1 MLPDGPNI
9 LFRITDYDQAIYAQV
24 LREQSPLLDALET
37 IHWDALDAQLR
48 PSYCPDRGQPAYP
61 PLLMFK
67 LELLRYFFRLSDRQ
81 VICRAKTDL
90 LFRYFLQIG
99 ITSPLPDPTSL
110 VRFRGRLG
118 AEGFARMFDQLVA
131 QARDAGLVRDRLR
144 IKDASHVIANVAV
157 PTTLKLLAQLRDKML
172 AAIEAVDPAIAEG
185 FRIDLD
191 LVRQSEP
198 TAAEDTKLQSR
209 VNLVTEILQWIEEQ
223 FRGDVPPSEDSAWQ
237 RLQAVGE
244 LARKILGEVTD
255 PSLPDRTR
263 SVVDPDARR
272 GKHGE
277 YFDGYLLDVMLDADS
292 ELITSVDVIAANGKE
307 AENAISLIEHEQQA
321 HGNTIERLSIDG
333 IGFNGEVLHRLE
345 DSAGLNVDVIT
356 PPTDFATTPGFAAG
370 AFELCED
377 GTRVRCPGG
386 KLSGRGATKAD
397 KPNTTFFVFSKKAC
411 QGCPLQSQCNPRMT
425 PRSRVGR
432 RVAKNRHEADYE
444 RARSK
449 VGTAVYEAT
458 RKRHPV
464 IERKLGELLRHHGGR
479 RARYWG
485 IAKVKVQQVMTAMAV
500 NIKRLVRL
508 LSAPALAP
516 ES

>member
-1 MLPDGPNI
+1 MLLDGPDI
-9 LFRITDYDQAIYAQV
+9 LFRITDHDQAIYDQV

-37 IHWDALDAQLR
+37 IQWDALDAQLR
-48 PSYCPDRGQPAYP
+48 PYYCPDRGQPAYP

-67 LELLRYFFRLSDRQ
+67 LELLRYFYRLADRQ

-99 ITSPLPDPTSL
+99 IASPLPDPTSL

-118 AEGFARMFDQLVA
+118 AEGFTRLFDQLVA

-185 FRIDLD
+185 FRIDLA
-191 LVRQSEP
+191 LVRQAEP
-198 TAAEDTKLQSR
+198 AAAADTKLQSR
-209 VNLVTEILQWIEEQ
+209 VNLVSEILQWIEEQ
-223 FRGDVPPSEDSAWQ
+223 FRGDVQPSEDSAWQ

-244 LARKILGEVTD
+244 LAKKILGEVTD

-277 YFDGYLLDVMLDADS
+277 YFDGYLLDVMVDGDS

-307 AENAISLIEHEQQA
+307 AENAIALIEHEQQA
-321 HGNTIERLSIDG
+321 HDNTIERLSIDG

-345 DSAGLNVDVIT
+345 DPAGLNVDVIT
-356 PPTDFATTPGFAAG
+356 PPTDFATTPGFAAS
-370 AFELCED
+370 AFELCEN

-386 KLSGRGATKAD
+386 QLSGRGVTREEN
-397 KPNTTFFVFSKKAC
+397 PNTTFFAFSKKAC
-411 QGCPLQSQCNPRMT
+411 QGCPLQSQCYPRMT
-425 PRSRVGR
+425 PQSRVGR
-432 RVAKNRHEADYE
+432 RVAKNCYEADFE
-444 RARSK
+444 RARAK

-464 IERKLGELLRHHGGR
+464 IERKLGEMLRHHGGR

-485 IAKVKVQQVMTAMAV
+485 LAKVKAQQVMTAMAV
-500 NIKRLVRL
+500 NIKRMVRL
-508 LSAPALAP
+508 LNAPAMAP
-516 ES
+516 AG